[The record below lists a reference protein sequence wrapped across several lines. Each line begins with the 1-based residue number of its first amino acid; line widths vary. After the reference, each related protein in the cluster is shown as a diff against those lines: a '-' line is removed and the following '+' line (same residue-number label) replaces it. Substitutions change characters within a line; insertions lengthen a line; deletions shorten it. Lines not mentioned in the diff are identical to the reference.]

1 MHTYNYSG
9 VEYITQDIYSA
20 YQQNQYSLQISQ
32 DFVEWYSFDDID
44 DKLRTSYLMTY
55 FVAYLV

>member
-9 VEYITQDIYSA
+9 VEYITQDIYLPNNMPTA
-20 YQQNQYSLQISQ
+20 CQQNQYSLQISQ

-44 DKLRTSYLMTY
+44 ALATEIW
-55 FVAYLV
+55 

>member
-9 VEYITQDIYSA
+9 VEYITQDICLPNNTA
-20 YQQNQYSLQISQ
+20 CQQNQYSLQISQ

-44 DKLRTSYLMTY
+44 DKLRT
-55 FVAYLV
+55 